1 MRDIVLLCPNNSIC
15 SGLKNALSQNGMY
28 AAFTALSAPEALR
41 IASTQVSA
49 GILICCGISVSNVS
63 KLIQMLPTDWDI
75 AVILSSGQI
84 PPMITSNITY
94 FNIPLD
100 RQQFIST
107 MIELS
112 SSSVCSFGGASSYSG
127 SRTPQEKEIIDK
139 AKKIIMNQRSCSESD
154 AYKYI
159 RTKSMNSGVKLIET
173 AKQICRDNP
182 GKE

>member
-1 MRDIVLLCPNNSIC
+1 MREIVLLCPNNSIC
-15 SGLKNALSQNGMY
+15 SGIKNALSQNGLY
-28 AAFTALSAPEALR
+28 SSFTAFSAPEALR

-49 GILICCGISVSNVS
+49 GILVCCGISVSNVS
-63 KLIQMLPTDWDI
+63 KLIQMLPPDWDI

-84 PPMITSNITY
+84 PPMITSNTTY

-100 RQQFIST
+100 RRQFVNT
-107 MIELS
+107 MLELS
-112 SSSVCSFGGASSYSG
+112 SSSACAFGGASSYSG

-139 AKKIIMNQRSCSESD
+139 AKKIIMNQRCCSESD

-159 RTKSMNSGVKLIET
+159 RTKSMNCGVKLIET